1 MIDGIVF
8 SIGGTSGIC
17 HVGCVKALE
26 ECGELNNLKSVVGIS
41 AGSII
46 GCLVILKYSFE
57 EIKLLIDRI
66 DFKTLFTFSL
76 DSLLNIETNLGI
88 DNGEKLKKVL
98 RMVIKHKTQKETLT
112 FKELY
117 NINPVLFTIGTVNI
131 TTGKLEYFNKN
142 ISPNLSIC
150 KAVMMSSSIPILFNP
165 ITHNDNLYVDGGI
178 LGRYP
183 INNPFITNCNCCIGF
198 NINNILYDKKTKI
211 TIDNYIIRIIN
222 TLFINAQKYEHPKTN
237 VFTVDIKIKQSGFNF
252 EISSENKQ
260 NMIIE
265 GYEKTKQAIIN
276 LRLNDYKTQFL
287 KSSVNE
293 VISKCLVKKKINIKN
308 NQLYKIK

>member
-46 GCLVILKYSFE
+46 GCLVVLKYSFE
-57 EIKLLIDRI
+57 EIKLLIETI

-98 RMVIKHKTQKETLT
+98 QIVIEHKTQKEMLT

-117 NINPVLFTIGTVNI
+117 DINPVLFTTGSVNI

-142 ISPNLSIC
+142 TSPNLSIY

-165 ITHNDNLYVDGGI
+165 ITYNGNLYVDGGI

-183 INNPFITNCNCCIGF
+183 INNPFIENCNCCIGF
-198 NINNILYDKKTKI
+198 KIDNVLYYKTTKI
-211 TIDNYIIRIIN
+211 TIDNYIIRLIN
-222 TLFINAQKYEHPKTN
+222 TLFINAQKYEHPTTN
-237 VFTVDIKIKQSGFNF
+237 VFTVDIKIIESGFNF
-252 EISSENKQ
+252 KINSENKQ
-260 NMIIE
+260 NMITE
-265 GYEKTKQAIIN
+265 GYEKTKKAIIN
-276 LRLNDYKTQFL
+276 LRLNDYKSKYL
-287 KSSVNE
+287 KRSVNNA
-293 VISKCLVKKKINIKN
+293 ISKCLVKKKINIKN
-308 NQLYKIK
+308 NH